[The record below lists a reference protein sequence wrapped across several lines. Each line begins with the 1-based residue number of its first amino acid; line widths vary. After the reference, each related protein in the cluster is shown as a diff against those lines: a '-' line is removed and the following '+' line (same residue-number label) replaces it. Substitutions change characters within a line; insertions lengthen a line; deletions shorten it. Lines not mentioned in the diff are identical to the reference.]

1 MWITCKQQAL
11 LKGMQL
17 VSRAISTRAT
27 MPILGNVLI
36 ETMKNGI
43 KLIATDLELAIQAEV
58 IAEVQEGG
66 QVTLPARILAEIVGN
81 LPESTVELKVKDGAT
96 QAEITCDASRFE
108 ILGLPPGDF
117 PSVPRG
123 ESESIGSVDAELLR
137 TMVRQTIFAVS
148 TDETRPFLTGVYLLL
163 DNAEMRMVATD
174 GGRLALR
181 KTLLGTPA
189 KQKSGVIVPAK
200 AMQELA
206 RALGASTGEVGLAM
220 ADNQLL
226 FTTPGVRIYS
236 RLISGQFPNYQQ
248 VIPQEFKQRI
258 RVRTDRLLQAVRRA
272 AITARDSANVVRLG
286 ATGKKLTI
294 SSNTPEVGRAREEVE
309 VAAEGE
315 QVEAAFNARYL
326 MDCLNNIDAD
336 ELFFELT
343 GPLSPGAIRPV
354 AHTDYVYVLAPVR
367 VYG

>member
-1 MWITCKQQAL
+1 MWITSDQQAL
-11 LKGMQL
+11 LKGVQL
-17 VSRAISTRAT
+17 VSRAISTRTT
-27 MPILGNVLI
+27 MPILGNVLL
-36 ETMKNGI
+36 ETTKSGVRFV
-43 KLIATDLELAIQAEV
+43 ATDLELAIQVEIPAK
-58 IAEVQEGG
+58 VQEGCNI
-66 QVTLPARILAEIVGN
+66 TLPARILAEIVGN
-81 LPESTVELKVKDGAT
+81 LPDASVELKVKEGAT
-96 QAEITCDASRFE
+96 QAEITCAASRFE
-108 ILGLPPGDF
+108 ILGLPAGDF
-117 PSVPRG
+117 PAVPRG
-123 ESESIGSVDAELLR
+123 EHDLIGNVDAELLR

-163 DNAEMRMVATD
+163 DNAEIRMVATD

-206 RALGASTGEVGLAM
+206 RALVAVTGEVGLAL

-226 FTTPGVRIYS
+226 FTVPGVRIYT

-248 VIPQEFKQRI
+248 VIPQEFKQHI
-258 RVRTDRLLQAVRRA
+258 RVGTERLLQAVRRV
-272 AITARDSANVVRLG
+272 AITARDSANVVRLV
-286 ATGKKLTI
+286 ATPKKLTI
-294 SSNTPEVGRAREEVE
+294 SSNTPEVGRAQEEVE
-309 VAAEGE
+309 VAADGE

-336 ELFFELT
+336 ELLFELT
-343 GPLSPGAIRPV
+343 GPLSPGAIRP
-354 AHTDYVYVLAPVR
+354 AKHSDYVYVLAPVR

>member
-1 MWITCKQQAL
+1 
-11 LKGMQL
+11 
-17 VSRAISTRAT
+17 
-27 MPILGNVLI
+27 MPILGNVLV

-43 KLIATDLELAIQAEV
+43 RLLATDLELAIQVEINAK
-58 IAEVQEGG
+58 VQEGG

-81 LPESTVELKVKDGAT
+81 LPDASVELKVKEGMM
-96 QAEITCDASRFE
+96 QAEITCAASHFE
-108 ILGLPPGDF
+108 ILGLPAGDF
-117 PSVPRG
+117 PSLPRG
-123 ESESIGSVDAELLR
+123 DHQGVGNVDAELLR

-148 TDETRPFLTGVYLLL
+148 ADETRPFLTGVYLVL
-163 DNAEMRMVATD
+163 DNTEVRMVATD

-181 KTLLGTPA
+181 KTLLSTPV
-189 KQKSGVIVPAK
+189 KQKSGLIVPAK

-206 RALGASTGEVGLAM
+206 RALVSVSGEVGLAL

-226 FTTPGVRIYS
+226 FSLPGVRIYT

-248 VIPQEFKQRI
+248 VIPQEFKQHI
-258 RVRTDRLLQAVRRA
+258 HVGTERLLQAVRRV
-272 AITARDSANVVRLG
+272 AITARDSANVVRLA
-286 ATGKKLTI
+286 ATSKKLTI
-294 SSNTPEVGRAREEVE
+294 SSNTPEVGRAQEEVE

-336 ELFFELT
+336 ELLFELT
-343 GPLSPGAIRPV
+343 GPLSPGAMRP
-354 AHTDYVYVLAPVR
+354 AKDSDYVYVLAPVR